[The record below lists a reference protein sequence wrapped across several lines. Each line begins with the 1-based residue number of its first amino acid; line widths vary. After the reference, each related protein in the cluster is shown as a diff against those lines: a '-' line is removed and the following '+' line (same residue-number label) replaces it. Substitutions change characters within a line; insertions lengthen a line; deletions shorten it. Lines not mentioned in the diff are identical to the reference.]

1 MVNIIIIRLAWQ
13 GCADYF
19 TKARNDCFSIA
30 IPLYDRWHLAT
41 AEAER
46 ARTSARR
53 YYEGSNIKVIDATI
67 KHEAPVSLPVPRL
80 ESPRGARFNASIF
93 FPRPFA
99 EPEPRISTLV
109 SWLNACYYLRQDFS
123 SAVQPFFFFSFFVE
137 RKSQQFI
144 CSRAKRINFYMSTC
158 VSVSFRS
165 KLIN

>member
-123 SAVQPFFFFSFFVE
+123 SAVQPFFFFLLF
-137 RKSQQFI
+137 RRTKKSAVYLLAGQEDKFLYEHL
-144 CSRAKRINFYMSTC
+144 RIG
-158 VSVSFRS
+158 
-165 KLIN
+165 